1 METTWPRSS
10 SPCSGVLKFRL
21 ASNASANVAS
31 AVSLDW
37 VMGLLDTFRE
47 VDPGPRD
54 RLGSVCYSKAIRRA
68 TRTGVRGSLRRR
80 NAFHSRK
87 TGRSERRAG
96 SRRTADPARCSLP
109 AFLSQTLARC
119 DVRTYIN
126 GPCRAGCS
134 MADVNGAEGRPESRW
149 DSWRGDADA
158 ALRLLTRGNRCDGQ
172 RTSERSIRMPSGGCQ
187 RIENGPARPEIAG
200 LFVFGRTLC
209 APTGRGAQ
217 RAP

>member
-54 RLGSVCYSKAIRRA
+54 RLGSVSYSKVSGPSSADHYVAKACFIPAENRA
-68 TRTGVRGSLRRR
+68 DEAAKKVS
-80 NAFHSRK
+80 A
-87 TGRSERRAG
+87 
-96 SRRTADPARCSLP
+96 
-109 AFLSQTLARC
+109 TLAPRKS
-119 DVRTYIN
+119 RTYIG

-134 MADVNGAEGRPESRW
+134 MADVNGAGRRNKSRW
-149 DSWRGDADA
+149 DLWRGGANA
-158 ALRLLTRGNRCDGQ
+158 SLQLLTRRSRCDGQ

-200 LFVFGRTLC
+200 LFVLIRSP
-209 APTGRGAQ
+209 A
-217 RAP
+217 